1 MYLFLHLSVHF
12 CNFVPSPCDLSFPL
26 PCTSFLPV
34 TLPTSFPISSGSFLH
49 RKSYR
54 SLYSS
59 LLHYL
64 LPSFLPSLLSFST
77 DGLAFSPIY
86 TSLFPSL
93 FSFIL
98 SCVSPLFACRV
109 LSTSHF
115 VLFSRLRLQRG
126 AGDER
131 KSCERESRREKR
143 KMEEGRRKD
152 DKGKGRKERIHTS
165 IHLFFPS
172 LSFALFSCVSSFFAC
187 RLLSTNDCFISMSE
201 VTGRGAWD
209 EKKWKRTMTTEK
221 DGRGKNE
228 R

>member
-12 CNFVPSPCDLSFPL
+12 CNFVPSPRDLSFPL

-131 KSCERESRREKR
+131 KSCERESRREGWKR
-143 KMEEGRRKD
+143 EEGKIT
-152 DKGKGRKERIHTS
+152 KGRGERKGYIRRYIS
-165 IHLFFPS
+165 FFPVS
-172 LSFALFSCVSSFFAC
+172 LLLYSRVSLPSSHAVSFQQMIVLFPCL
-187 RLLSTNDCFISMSE
+187 RLQGEELGTRRS
-201 VTGRGAWD
+201 GRGQ
-209 EKKWKRTMTTEK
+209 
-221 DGRGKNE
+221 
-228 R
+228 